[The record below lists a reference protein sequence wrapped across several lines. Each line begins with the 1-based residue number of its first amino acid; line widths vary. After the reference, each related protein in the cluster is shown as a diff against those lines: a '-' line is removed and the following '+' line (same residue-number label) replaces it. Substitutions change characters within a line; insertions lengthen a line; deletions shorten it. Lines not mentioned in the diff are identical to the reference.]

1 MKVKAHKNKKAGKK
15 KDRFNIILI
24 FVVLGGLGLLVYPAF
39 SDYWNSIH
47 SSRAVA
53 DYQKTVES
61 MDQQEK
67 DELLAKAEAYNATLK
82 TLENR
87 YAMSDEQKKEYNE
100 LLSVDDSGMIG
111 SIYIAKINLTAPIYH
126 TSEENVLQHAIGHL
140 EGSSLP
146 VGGEGTHAVLTGHR
160 GLPSAKL
167 FTDLDQLVVG
177 DAFSIVVLGRT
188 LTYEVDQIRI
198 VLPDDFTNLGI
209 EEDKDYV
216 TLSTCT
222 PYGINTHRLL
232 VRGHRIENAPGKVH
246 VTADAV
252 QIDNRQVAIA
262 IAIPLMLIAI
272 FVMIHGSAL
281 KKKRRLRKKRRA
293 GKATEQK
300 TAKETDDIDDTEDP
314 GDHSDCEG

>member
-1 MKVKAHKNKKAGKK
+1 MKVQENRNKKAGKK
-15 KDRFNIILI
+15 KDRFNIILML
-24 FVVLGGLGLLVYPAF
+24 VVLGGLVLLIYPAF

-53 DYQKTVES
+53 DYQKTVDA
-61 MDQQEK
+61 MGQKKK
-67 DELLAKAEAYNATLK
+67 DEMLRAAEDYNRRLLLA
-82 TLENR
+82 ENR
-87 YAMSDEQKKEYNE
+87 YEMNAEQKKEYE
-100 LLSVDDSGMIG
+100 SLLSVDDSRMIG

-126 TSEENVLQHAIGHL
+126 TSEEDVLQHAIGHL

-167 FTDLDQLVVG
+167 FTDLDKLVVG
-177 DAFSIVVLGRT
+177 DAFSIEVLGRK

-198 VLPDDFTNLGI
+198 VLPEDFSSLGI
-209 EEDKDYV
+209 EEGRDYV

-232 VRGHRIENAPGKVH
+232 VRGHRIENEPGKVH

-252 QIDNRQVAIA
+252 PIDNRHVAIA
-262 IAIPLMLIAI
+262 IGIPMIAAAVI
-272 FVMIHGSAL
+272 CMMAGSAV
-281 KKKRRLRKKRRA
+281 KRRKRSGAKRKAEDGDDRK
-293 GKATEQK
+293 
-300 TAKETDDIDDTEDP
+300 KETDDGRGGSKD
-314 GDHSDCEG
+314 G

>member
-1 MKVKAHKNKKAGKK
+1 MKAHKNKRAGKK

-24 FVVLGGLGLLVYPAF
+24 FIVLGGLGLLIYPAF
-39 SDYWNSIH
+39 SDYWNSMH

-61 MDQQEK
+61 LDQKEK
-67 DELLAKAEAYNATLK
+67 EELLEKAEAYNASL
-82 TLENR
+82 LSMQNR
-87 YAMSDEQKKEYNE
+87 YDMSEEEKKEYKE

-111 SIYIAKINLTAPIYH
+111 SIYIAKINLTAPVYH
-126 TSEENVLQHAIGHL
+126 TSEEEVLQHAIGHL

-167 FTDLDQLVVG
+167 FTDLDKLVVG
-177 DAFSIVVLGRT
+177 DAFTIDVLGRT

-209 EEDKDYV
+209 EEGKDYV

-232 VRGHRIENAPGKVH
+232 VRGHRIENKPGKVH

-252 QIDNRQVAIA
+252 QIDNRHVAIA
-262 IAIPLMLIAI
+262 IAVPLMLIAV
-272 FVMIHGSAL
+272 FVMTKGSSMKRKRRMR
-281 KKKRRLRKKRRA
+281 KKKRTGIRPGGSLKKPDGPA
-293 GKATEQK
+293 ETE
-300 TAKETDDIDDTEDP
+300 DTEDIE
-314 GDHSDCEG
+314 DRSDREG